1 MNGIER
7 ITARLDADT
16 QAEIDRI
23 RENAKAEA
31 EKVAQGYRTQMESE
45 TAELR
50 ERSRRAAAEREE
62 RLVSAAQMEARKTA
76 LAARQEMVDKAY
88 ALALEKLCSLPEEQ
102 YIQTVA
108 ALLVQAAPDGKGE
121 VIFSKEQRE
130 RVGTA
135 AVALANSRLG
145 DGNLTVSAQTRPLKG
160 GFILSNGRVEVNC
173 SFDTLVRLQRTETAG
188 EVAKRLFPQT

>member
-7 ITARLDADT
+7 ITARIDAET

-23 RENAKAEA
+23 RENAEAEA
-31 EKVAQGYRTQMESE
+31 EKIAQRYRSQAETEAADLRGRSE
-45 TAELR
+45 
-50 ERSRRAAAEREE
+50 RAAAEREE
-62 RLVSAAQMEARKTA
+62 RLVSSAQMDARKTA

-88 ALALEKLCSLPEEQ
+88 ALALEKLCTLPDEQ

-108 ALLVQAAPDGKGE
+108 ALLVQAAPDGAGE

-130 RVGTA
+130 RVGSA

-145 DGNLTVSAQTRPLKG
+145 GGKLTVSAQTRPLKG

-188 EVAKRLFPQT
+188 AVAQQLFPQT

>member
-7 ITARLDADT
+7 ITARIDAET

-23 RENAKAEA
+23 RENAEAEA
-31 EKVAQGYRTQMESE
+31 EKIAQRYWSQAETEAADLRGRSE
-45 TAELR
+45 
-50 ERSRRAAAEREE
+50 RAAAEREE
-62 RLVSAAQMEARKTA
+62 RLVSSAQMDARKTA

-88 ALALEKLCSLPEEQ
+88 ALALEKLCTLPDEQ

-108 ALLVQAAPDGKGE
+108 ALLVQAAPDGTGE

-130 RVGTA
+130 RVGSA

-145 DGNLTVSAQTRPLKG
+145 SGKLTVSAQTRPLKG

-188 EVAKRLFPQT
+188 AVAQQLFPQT

>member
-1 MNGIER
+1 
-7 ITARLDADT
+7 
-16 QAEIDRI
+16 
-23 RENAKAEA
+23 
-31 EKVAQGYRTQMESE
+31 
-45 TAELR
+45 
-50 ERSRRAAAEREE
+50 
-62 RLVSAAQMEARKTA
+62 MEAAKTA

-135 AVALANSRLG
+135 AVAPGQQPAGGRNADR
-145 DGNLTVSAQTRPLKG
+145 VRP
-160 GFILSNGRVEVNC
+160 RP
-173 SFDTLVRLQRTETAG
+173 VR
-188 EVAKRLFPQT
+188 

>member
-7 ITARLDADT
+7 ITARIDAET

-23 RENAKAEA
+23 RENAEAEA
-31 EKVAQGYRTQMESE
+31 EKITQRYRSQAE
-45 TAELR
+45 TEAADLR
-50 ERSRRAAAEREE
+50 ERNARAAAEREE
-62 RLVSAAQMEARKTA
+62 RLVSSAQMDARKTA

-88 ALALEKLCSLPEEQ
+88 ALALEKLCTLSDEQ

-108 ALLVQAAPDGKGE
+108 SLLVQAAPDGTGE

-130 RVGTA
+130 RVGSA

-145 DGNLTVSAQTRPLKG
+145 GGKLTVSDQTRPLKG

-188 EVAKRLFPQT
+188 AVAGQLFPQT

>member
-76 LAARQEMVDKAY
+76 LSARQEMVDKAY

-145 DGNLTVSAQTRPLKG
+145 DGTLTVSAQTRPLKG

-173 SFDTLVRLQRTETAG
+173 SFDTLVRLQRAETAG